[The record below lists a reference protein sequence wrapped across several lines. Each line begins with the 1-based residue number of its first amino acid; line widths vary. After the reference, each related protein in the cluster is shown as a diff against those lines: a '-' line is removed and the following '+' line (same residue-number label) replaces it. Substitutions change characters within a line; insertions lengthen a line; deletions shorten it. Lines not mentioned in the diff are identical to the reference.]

1 MAALP
6 YDNRGRPTASSG
18 PASRS
23 VPLMS
28 WLGAAVGRRRVTSSS
43 SGLVYLP
50 LTSLRQLAASPST
63 LLPSPGFLALAPVSP
78 HILSPRPVCLSF
90 SRVTPSRANDK
101 HCNPNR
107 GTHRPQ
113 PHRISRNPIMSA
125 PQHVQVMDGGMVS
138 RASQLPRWTH
148 RQTPHR
154 SLPTDSTASEPHLSS
169 PTRDVAGHEH

>member
-6 YDNRGRPTASSG
+6 YGNRGRPTASTG
-18 PASRS
+18 PVSRN

-28 WLGAAVGRRRVTSSS
+28 WLAAAVGRRRLTSSS
-43 SGLVYLP
+43 SGLVCLP
-50 LTSLRQLAASPST
+50 LASLRQLAASPST

-78 HILSPRPVCLSF
+78 QSAPRLLEFLAAS
-90 SRVTPSRANDK
+90 PSRANGK

-125 PQHVQVMDGGMVS
+125 PQHVQIMDGGMVS
-138 RASQLPRWTH
+138 RVSQLPRWRH